1 MAKKRR
7 LITEEPE
14 ESYEFSPTEFNE
26 REFIL
31 KDIYGTKVCLVTLLM
46 GLIVGVIGGVLCNIG
61 FSNGIDFMWIIATL
75 ISFAVAG
82 LMTRILA
89 LLGFRPEMIE
99 TKSMIGNYLIYL
111 ALALGVCIIISNHP
125 RRRQD
130 RPCRSYPTPL

>member
-99 TKSMIGNYLIYL
+99 PKSMIGNYLIYL
-111 ALALGVCIIISNHP
+111 ALALGVCIIISNP
-125 RRRQD
+125 
-130 RPCRSYPTPL
+130 PLTPLI

>member
-7 LITEEPE
+7 LIIEEPE
-14 ESYEFSPTEFNE
+14 ENYEFSPTEFNE

-46 GLIVGVIGGVLCNIG
+46 GLIVGIIGGVLCNIG
-61 FSNGIDFMWIIATL
+61 FRNGIDYMWIIATL

-89 LLGFRPEMIE
+89 LLGFRPDMIE

-111 ALALGVCIIISNHP
+111 ALGLGVCIIVSNP
-125 RRRQD
+125 
-130 RPCRSYPTPL
+130 PITPLI